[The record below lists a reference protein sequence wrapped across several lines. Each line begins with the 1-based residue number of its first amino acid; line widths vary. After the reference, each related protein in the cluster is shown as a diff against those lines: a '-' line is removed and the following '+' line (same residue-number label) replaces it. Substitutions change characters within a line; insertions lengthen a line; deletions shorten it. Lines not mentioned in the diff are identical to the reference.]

1 MRRWVLVST
10 LTLTTPLAEWRF
22 YALWSDAG
30 PRREVTRPVDRKAGR
45 LAIVEGDDERRG
57 GGLGADAAREQER
70 ARDHDLVKRSQ
81 AGDMTALGALLT
93 AHGPALYRSVLLP
106 RLGSEAA
113 AHDALAETYEKVL
126 AKLHTFVWQNVGF
139 YPWLRTIALRVA
151 LDHLRARKRLVV
163 WGAEDVEREVD
174 ATATTTPL
182 DDRVSAARDAEAV
195 RAKLHAALARLHPR
209 YAEAIRLRIL
219 EELPRE
225 EVAARLG
232 ASPATFDVLLH
243 RATAALKRALEQ
255 PPETRTGAPDGTL
268 AKDKT
273 HGF

>member
-1 MRRWVLVST
+1 MT
-10 LTLTTPLAEWRF
+10 LPLDAWRPHAMF
-22 YALWSDAG
+22 AG
-30 PRREVTRPVDRKAGR
+30 AAREVTRRADRRAGR
-45 LAIVEGDDERRG
+45 LGAVEGDGERRG
-57 GGLGADAAREQER
+57 VEGDARERER
-70 ARDHDLVKRSQ
+70 ERERERDRGLVARAQ
-81 AGDMTALGALLT
+81 AGDTAALGALLT
-93 AHGPALYRSVLLP
+93 AHGPTLYRSVLLP

-126 AKLHTFVWQNVGF
+126 AKLHTFTWQNVGF
-139 YPWLRTIALRVA
+139 YPWLRTVALRVA

-195 RAKLHAALARLHPR
+195 RAKLHAALARIHPR
-209 YAEAIRLRIL
+209 YAEAIRLRVL

-225 EVAARLG
+225 EVAAKLG
-232 ASPATFDVLLH
+232 ATPATFDVLLH
-243 RATAALKRALEQ
+243 RATAALKKALEAASAA
-255 PPETRTGAPDGTL
+255 PPAPLAPPDGTL